1 MNTDKTTPYNQDP
14 KFKFSLL
21 HPKYVPTWI
30 GMGFIYL
37 CKFLPYKVLIYL
49 GTLFGYLLYGVSPHR
64 KQIAEANIK
73 LCFPDKSQIEIH
85 DLVKGHF
92 KNIGIG
98 IFEIAIAWWSSDK
111 TIENLKRSSKNLD
124 IFKEL
129 DKEKGVLILIKH
141 STHVELDIRLMAKE
155 IELGGMYK
163 PQSNEVMNYL
173 MIRARNKYVVGAI
186 HNHQAKQAIQWINNG
201 QKFLYAA
208 DQDYGEKNSQ
218 FIPFFGID
226 AATVTFP
233 EKLSRSGVKIVM
245 ANVSKNLEGFDLEF
259 HEIADYKEEGSVLKE
274 VNQFYEKYILKSPE
288 NFLWTHR
295 RFKSRPQGQES
306 IYSEWKSRDK
316 RRKKKRLARK

>member
-37 CKFLPYKVLIYL
+37 CKFLPYKVLIYF

-64 KQIAEANIK
+64 KQIAETNIK

-85 DLVKGHF
+85 DLVKDHF

-111 TIENLKRSSKNLD
+111 TIENLKRRSKNLD

-186 HNHQAKQAIQWINNG
+186 HNHQAKQAIRWINNG

-208 DQDYGEKNSQ
+208 DQDYGKKNSQ

>member
-14 KFKFSLL
+14 KFTFSLL

-37 CKFLPYKVLIYL
+37 CKFLPYKALIYL

-141 STHVELDIRLMAKE
+141 STHVELDIRFMAKE

-186 HNHQAKQAIQWINNG
+186 HNHQAKQAIRWINNG

-274 VNQFYEKYILKSPE
+274 VNRFYEKYILKSPE

>member
-85 DLVKGHF
+85 DLVKDHF

-173 MIRARNKYVVGAI
+173 MIRARNKYVTGAI
-186 HNHQAKQAIQWINNG
+186 HNHQAKKAIKWLNNG
-201 QKFLYAA
+201 HKFLYAA

>member
-85 DLVKGHF
+85 DLVKDHF

-186 HNHQAKQAIQWINNG
+186 HNHQAKQAIRWINNG

-208 DQDYGEKNSQ
+208 DQDYGEKNSE

>member
-85 DLVKGHF
+85 DLVKDHF

-111 TIENLKRSSKNLD
+111 TIENLKRRSKNLD

-186 HNHQAKQAIQWINNG
+186 HNHQAKQAIRWINNG

-288 NFLWTHR
+288 NFLWPHR

>member
-85 DLVKGHF
+85 DLVKDHF

-274 VNQFYEKYILKSPE
+274 VNQFYENYILKSPE